1 MEYNKTNFDGSSGL
15 MWSLGLPR
23 TMTKAS
29 SAEKEDLSWPEV
41 VQLGKRYL
49 RIPLALI
56 FAEALYWFL
65 TMPTDSLALLQ
76 VTEAW
81 VWHGLTNLLY
91 GDGVATLSTHNG
103 WMTRI
108 DFHHPSF
115 PGPFD
120 SVGLYVSDECA
131 GVHEMVFL
139 STLIWMT
146 DGVPQK
152 LKLKSIAIGA
162 IIVYILNI
170 LRLVVFYP
178 IALEN
183 CLEQPNEQMCLQP
196 MWEYHAF
203 VYEIG
208 FLVVLVLL
216 WLVWFSKVGGPAR
229 INDAAFNQSESGRII
244 IRKNWEAKYIALAA
258 IFTLVVLS
266 SIVSIYTSDEATSAK
281 YELDWCEFS
290 ELTTPE
296 CQDAQRTWDNAI
308 ETAWSLSVLGA
319 IGVVSVV
326 VKIDRPETMFD
337 GDGTS
342 LDETNQSTSSTSNNT
357 SEEE

>member
-1 MEYNKTNFDGSSGL
+1 
-15 MWSLGLPR
+15 
-23 TMTKAS
+23 MTKS
-29 SAEKEDLSWPEV
+29 TSPEKDDLSWPEV
-41 VQLGKRYL
+41 FQLGKRYL

-65 TMPTDSLALLQ
+65 TMPSDSLALLQ

-152 LKLKSIAIGA
+152 LKLKSIVIGSV
-162 IIVYILNI
+162 IIYILNI

-178 IALEN
+178 IALDS
-183 CLEQPNEQMCLQP
+183 CLEQPNQQMCLQP
-196 MWEYHAF
+196 MWEFHAF

-229 INDAAFNQSESGRII
+229 TNDAAFNETEAGQITV
-244 IRKNWEAKYIALAA
+244 RKNWEPKHMALAA
-258 IFTLVVLS
+258 VFVVIILS
-266 SIVSIYTSDEATSAK
+266 SIVSIYTNDEATDAK

-296 CQDAQRTWDNAI
+296 CQDAQQTWDNAI

-319 IGVVSVV
+319 IGVVSVT
-326 VKIDRPETMFD
+326 VKIERPSKDVLEI
-337 GDGTS
+337 
-342 LDETNQSTSSTSNNT
+342 ESTPEAIKQFSSSTSK
-357 SEEE
+357 SKPEEE